1 MGAAS
6 LPVQSWR
13 ELYRGALY
21 ETDGEKQLLRIA
33 DAERAL
39 ILRAR
44 EVFVTPVEHYDEAQA
59 IDDAMYMLRAL
70 RNCLKLKT
78 RDLEAA

>member
-1 MGAAS
+1 MATAS

-13 ELYRGALY
+13 ELYQGALY
-21 ETDGEKQLLRIA
+21 EMDGEKQLSRIA

-44 EVFVTPVEHYDEAQA
+44 EVFGAPVEHYDEAQA
-59 IDDAMYMLRAL
+59 IDEAMYVLQAL

-78 RDLEAA
+78 RDLEAS